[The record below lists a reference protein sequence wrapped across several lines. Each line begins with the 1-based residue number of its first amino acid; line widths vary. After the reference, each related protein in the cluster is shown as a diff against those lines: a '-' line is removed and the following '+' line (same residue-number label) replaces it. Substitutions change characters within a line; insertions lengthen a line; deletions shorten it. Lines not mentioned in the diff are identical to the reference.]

1 MVEKHLGHALELAAE
16 WLMVLEGKRII
27 YSNHGLV
34 DHALP
39 SGERFVG
46 RKLEDVLPE
55 KRFDGLAD
63 LLSRMKASKG
73 KTVDGTVEGL
83 DELLGPVAFHVKG
96 ETRGG
101 YTYLSIHRLGPGVDG
116 SGDRLM
122 EVEDKLSA
130 LLSVAASAGVGVGV
144 FEISPE
150 GVLLPRSFNEH
161 VTSIFNKTQE
171 EMVGQNPVE
180 WMHPDDQTIAEAMVK
195 ELRETG
201 ANIAPTQMRALD
213 SSGEVIHIQVANS
226 MLSPPNDHLGV
237 SFIQD
242 LTSMREALDA
252 QNRMVQAV
260 ERVEDT
266 VVLADPM
273 GRIFYANPAALRN
286 SGYSL
291 EEVMGQ
297 PVSLFTAPEGVEEFA
312 SQAMMEF
319 LRRGWWRGDTMA
331 STKDGKRYPV
341 EVVGSAVRNERGE
354 LNMIV
359 IISRKTRERQR
370 FEAQLLM
377 AKSNNERLSSHL
389 DQHLLPELERSI
401 MDLSNAKEEDMAA
414 LLEDM
419 RTTLRVGRE
428 TLAELPPLEDAQK
441 LRPIP
446 LGQVLTERLP
456 KMVTR
461 HKVGGTS
468 VSVDIRTLD
477 EDVEAMANDMLPD
490 LTVRIL
496 EVLMEMAEFAHPR
509 FTISIASR
517 KLSDIRGS
525 RYIAT
530 EGVEE
535 PSIPM
540 VSITCPGL
548 KLSEEL
554 KSILTRQE
562 LNTRG
567 PLPPDQSLAVETSRL
582 LLFIYEG
589 RIISEQ
595 AYQTGEE
602 SVVVLLRPV

>member
-27 YSNHGLV
+27 YSNHGLAEPGQRTG
-34 DHALP
+34 DRL
-39 SGERFVG
+39 VG
-46 RKLEDVLPE
+46 RTLEDVLPGE
-55 KRFDGLAD
+55 RFQGLAD
-63 LLSRMKASKG
+63 LMARMKASQG
-73 KTVDGTVEGL
+73 EVVDGTVEGV
-83 DELLGPVAFHVKG
+83 DELLGPTTLHVKG
-96 ETRGG
+96 ETRDG
-101 YTYLSIHRLGPGVDG
+101 YTYLSIHRLGTEVED
-116 SGDRLM
+116 SDDKLM

-171 EMVGQNPVE
+171 EMAGKNPAD
-180 WMHPDDQTIAEAMVK
+180 WMHPDDRPIVEAMVA

-201 ANIAPTQMRALD
+201 ANSAPVQMRALD
-213 SSGEVIHIQVANS
+213 ASGEVIHIQVANS

-252 QNRMVQAV
+252 QNRMVQAI
-260 ERVEDT
+260 EMVEDT

-291 EEVMGQ
+291 EELMGQ
-297 PVSLFTAPEGVEEFA
+297 PVSMFTAPEGAEEFA
-312 SQAMMEF
+312 AQAMIEF
-319 LRRGWWRGDTMA
+319 LRRGWWRGDIMA

-341 EVVGSAVRNERGE
+341 EVVGSAVRNDRGA
-354 LNMIV
+354 LSMIV
-359 IISRKTRERQR
+359 IISRKTQERQR

-377 AKSNNERLSSHL
+377 AKSNNERLSDHL
-389 DQHLLPELERSI
+389 EQHLLPGFERSI
-401 MDLSNAKEEDMAA
+401 MALSEATEEDMETV
-414 LLEDM
+414 LEDM
-419 RTTLRVGRE
+419 RATLRAGRK
-428 TLAELPPLEDAQK
+428 TLEDLPPPEDALT
-441 LRPIP
+441 LRPIR

-456 KMVTR
+456 TMVAR

-468 VSVDIRTLD
+468 ISVDIRSLD
-477 EDVEAMANDMLPD
+477 EDLEAMANEMLPD
-490 LTVRIL
+490 LTVMVL
-496 EVLMEMAEFAHPR
+496 EVLMEMAEFSHPR
-509 FTISIASR
+509 FTISIEAR
-517 KLSDIRGS
+517 KVSDIRGS
-525 RYIAT
+525 RSPAV
-530 EGVEE
+530 EGEE
-535 PSIPM
+535 DPM
-540 VSITCPGL
+540 VPTVAITCPGL

-562 LNTRG
+562 LHTRG
-567 PLPPDQSLAVETSRL
+567 PLPPEQSLAVETSRL

-589 RIISEQ
+589 RIITERGHR
-595 AYQTGEE
+595 TGET